1 MFVKLC
7 GMNSEAAVSAALE
20 AGADALGFVLA
31 PSVRRVSP
39 TEARRLAA
47 PARGRVCCVAVMLHP
62 TAAEVGEVMQ
72 DFAPDALQTD
82 LADEAM
88 LSLEAIRIWWPV
100 LRSGLALPTLLP
112 RRVLFEGP
120 VSGVGEAADWTMAR
134 SLAPT
139 TQLILAGGLHSGNV
153 ATAIRAVQPFGVDV
167 SSGIESSPG
176 RKCATRI
183 HEFVRAARAAAA
195 ENQT

>member
-1 MFVKLC
+1 M
-7 GMNSEAAVSAALE
+7 
-20 AGADALGFVLA
+20 
-31 PSVRRVSP
+31 R
-39 TEARRLAA
+39 
-47 PARGRVCCVAVMLHP
+47 
-62 TAAEVGEVMQ
+62 

-88 LSLEAIRIWWPV
+88 LPPEAIRIWWPV
-100 LRSGLALPTLLP
+100 LRSGRAPPAVLPG
-112 RRVLFEGP
+112 RVLVEGP

-134 SLAPT
+134 SLAST
-139 TQLILAGGLHSGNV
+139 TELILAGGLHSGNV
-153 ATAIRAVQPFGVDV
+153 AQAIRAVQPFGVDV

-183 HEFVRAARAAAA
+183 HDFVRAARAAAA

>member
-7 GMNSEAAVSAALE
+7 GMNSESAVAAALA
-20 AGADALGFVLA
+20 AGADALGFVFA

-39 TEARRLAA
+39 AEAARLAA
-47 PARGRVCCVAVMLHP
+47 PARGRTCCVAVMLHP
-62 TAAEVGEVMQ
+62 NPAEIVDVLR

-82 LADEAM
+82 LADEAL
-88 LSLEAIRIWWPV
+88 LSPEAKRIWWPV
-100 LRSGLALPTLLP
+100 LRSGRALPTPLP
-112 RRVLFEGP
+112 DRVLFEGP
-120 VSGVGEAADWTMAR
+120 VSGAGEAADWTMAR
-134 SLAPT
+134 SLAPM

-195 ENQT
+195 ENPV

>member
-7 GMNSEAAVSAALE
+7 GMNSESAVAAALE
-20 AGADALGFVLA
+20 AGADALGFVFA

-39 TEARRLAA
+39 AEAARLAA
-47 PARGRVCCVAVMLHP
+47 PARGRTCCVAVMLHP
-62 TAAEVGEVMQ
+62 NPAEIVDVLR

-82 LADEAM
+82 LADEAL
-88 LSLEAIRIWWPV
+88 LSPEAKRIWWPV
-100 LRSGLALPTLLP
+100 LRSGRALPTPLP
-112 RRVLFEGP
+112 DRVLFEGP
-120 VSGVGEAADWTMAR
+120 VSGAGEAADWTMAR
-134 SLAPT
+134 SLAPM

-183 HEFVRAARAAAA
+183 HEFVRAARAAVA
-195 ENQT
+195 ENPV

>member
-7 GMNSEAAVSAALE
+7 GMNSESAVAAALA
-20 AGADALGFVLA
+20 AGADALGFVFA

-39 TEARRLAA
+39 AEAARLAA
-47 PARGRVCCVAVMLHP
+47 PARGRTCCVAVMLHP
-62 TAAEVGEVMQ
+62 NPAEIVDVMR

-82 LADEAM
+82 LADEAL
-88 LSLEAIRIWWPV
+88 LSPEAKRIWWPV
-100 LRSGLALPTLLP
+100 LRSGRALPTPLP
-112 RRVLFEGP
+112 DRVLFEGP
-120 VSGVGEAADWTMAR
+120 VSGAGEAADWTMAR
-134 SLAPT
+134 SLAPM

-195 ENQT
+195 ENPV

>member
-82 LADEAM
+82 LTDEAM
-88 LSLEAIRIWWPV
+88 LSPEAIRIWWPV
-100 LRSGLALPTLLP
+100 LRSGPALPALLP

-120 VSGVGEAADWTMAR
+120 ISGVGEAADWTMAR

-195 ENQT
+195 ETQA

>member
-112 RRVLFEGP
+112 RRVLVEGP

-134 SLAPT
+134 SLAST

>member
-7 GMNSEAAVSAALE
+7 GMNSESAVAAALE
-20 AGADALGFVLA
+20 AGADALGFVFA

-39 TEARRLAA
+39 AEAARLAA
-47 PARGRVCCVAVMLHP
+47 PARGRTCCVAVMLHP
-62 TAAEVGEVMQ
+62 NPAEIVDVMR

-82 LADEAM
+82 LADEAL
-88 LSLEAIRIWWPV
+88 LSPEAKRIWWPV
-100 LRSGLALPTLLP
+100 LRSGRALPTPLP
-112 RRVLFEGP
+112 DRVLFEGP
-120 VSGVGEAADWTMAR
+120 VSGAGEAADWTMAR
-134 SLAPT
+134 SLAPM

-195 ENQT
+195 ENPV

>member
-7 GMNSEAAVSAALE
+7 GMNSESAVAAALA
-20 AGADALGFVLA
+20 AGADALGFVFA

-39 TEARRLAA
+39 AEAARLAA
-47 PARGRVCCVAVMLHP
+47 PARGRTCCVAVMLHP
-62 TAAEVGEVMQ
+62 NPAEIVDVLR

-82 LADEAM
+82 LADEAL
-88 LSLEAIRIWWPV
+88 LSPEAKRIWWPV
-100 LRSGLALPTLLP
+100 LRSGRALPTPLP
-112 RRVLFEGP
+112 NRVLFEGP
-120 VSGVGEAADWTMAR
+120 VSGAGEAADWTMAR
-134 SLAPT
+134 SLAPM

-195 ENQT
+195 ENPV

>member
-134 SLAPT
+134 SLAST

>member
-62 TAAEVGEVMQ
+62 TAAEVDEVMQ

-134 SLAPT
+134 SLAST

-153 ATAIRAVQPFGVDV
+153 ATAIRAVQPIGVDV

>member
-134 SLAPT
+134 SLAST

-153 ATAIRAVQPFGVDV
+153 ATAIRAVQPIGVDV

>member
-47 PARGRVCCVAVMLHP
+47 PVRGRVCCVAVMLHP

-134 SLAPT
+134 SLAST

>member
-7 GMNSEAAVSAALE
+7 GRNSESAVAAALA
-20 AGADALGFVLA
+20 AGADALGFVFA

-39 TEARRLAA
+39 AEAARLAA
-47 PARGRVCCVAVMLHP
+47 PARGRTCCVAVMLHP
-62 TAAEVGEVMQ
+62 NPAEIVDVMR

-82 LADEAM
+82 LADEAL
-88 LSLEAIRIWWPV
+88 LSPEAKRIWWPV
-100 LRSGLALPTLLP
+100 LRSGRALPTPLP
-112 RRVLFEGP
+112 DRVLFEGP
-120 VSGVGEAADWTMAR
+120 VSGAGEAADWTMAR
-134 SLAPT
+134 SLAPM

-195 ENQT
+195 ENPV

>member
-7 GMNSEAAVSAALE
+7 GMNSESAVAAALE
-20 AGADALGFVLA
+20 AGADALGFVFA

-39 TEARRLAA
+39 AEAARLAA
-47 PARGRVCCVAVMLHP
+47 PARGRTCCVAVMLHP
-62 TAAEVGEVMQ
+62 NPAEIVDVLR

-82 LADEAM
+82 LADEAL
-88 LSLEAIRIWWPV
+88 LSPEAKRIWWPV
-100 LRSGLALPTLLP
+100 LRSGRALPTPLP
-112 RRVLFEGP
+112 DRVLFEGP
-120 VSGVGEAADWTMAR
+120 VSGAGEAADWTMAR
-134 SLAPT
+134 SLAPM

-195 ENQT
+195 ENPV

>member
-39 TEARRLAA
+39 TEARLLAA

-134 SLAPT
+134 SLAST

>member
-7 GMNSEAAVSAALE
+7 GMNSEAAVAAALE
-20 AGADALGFVLA
+20 AGADALGFVFA

-39 TEARRLAA
+39 AEAARLAA
-47 PARGRVCCVAVMLHP
+47 PARGRTCCVAVMLHP
-62 TAAEVGEVMQ
+62 NPSEIVDVLR

-82 LADEAM
+82 LADEAL
-88 LSLEAIRIWWPV
+88 LSPEAKRIWWPV
-100 LRSGLALPTLLP
+100 LRSGRALPTPLP
-112 RRVLFEGP
+112 NRVLFEGP
-120 VSGVGEAADWTMAR
+120 VSGAGEAADWTMAR
-134 SLAPT
+134 SLAPM

-195 ENQT
+195 ENPV

>member
-62 TAAEVGEVMQ
+62 TAAEVDEVMQ

-82 LADEAM
+82 LTDEAM
-88 LSLEAIRIWWPV
+88 LSPEAIRIWWPV
-100 LRSGLALPTLLP
+100 LRSGPALPALLP

-120 VSGVGEAADWTMAR
+120 ISGVGEAADWTMAR

-195 ENQT
+195 ETQA

>member
-72 DFAPDALQTD
+72 DFVPDALQTD

-134 SLAPT
+134 SLAST

>member
-7 GMNSEAAVSAALE
+7 GMNSEAAVAAALE
-20 AGADALGFVLA
+20 AGADALGFVFA

-39 TEARRLAA
+39 AEAARLAA
-47 PARGRVCCVAVMLHP
+47 PARGRTCCVAVMLHP
-62 TAAEVGEVMQ
+62 NPSEIVDVMR

-82 LADEAM
+82 LADEAL
-88 LSLEAIRIWWPV
+88 LSPEAKRIWWPV
-100 LRSGLALPTLLP
+100 LRSGRALPTPLP
-112 RRVLFEGP
+112 DRVLFEGP
-120 VSGVGEAADWTMAR
+120 VSGAGEAADWTMAR
-134 SLAPT
+134 SLAPM

-195 ENQT
+195 ENPV

>member
-7 GMNSEAAVSAALE
+7 GMNSESAVAAALE
-20 AGADALGFVLA
+20 AGADALGFVFA

-39 TEARRLAA
+39 AEAASLAA
-47 PARGRVCCVAVMLHP
+47 PARGRTCCVAVMLHP
-62 TAAEVGEVMQ
+62 NASEIVDVMR

-82 LADEAM
+82 LADEAL
-88 LSLEAIRIWWPV
+88 LSPEAKRIWWPV
-100 LRSGLALPTLLP
+100 LRSGRALPTPLP
-112 RRVLFEGP
+112 DRVLFEGP
-120 VSGVGEAADWTMAR
+120 VSGAGEAADWTMAR
-134 SLAPT
+134 SLAPM

-195 ENQT
+195 ENPV

>member
-100 LRSGLALPTLLP
+100 LRCGLALPTLLP

-134 SLAPT
+134 SLAST

>member
-7 GMNSEAAVSAALE
+7 GMNSESAVAAALE
-20 AGADALGFVLA
+20 AGADALGFVFA

-39 TEARRLAA
+39 AEAARLAA
-47 PARGRVCCVAVMLHP
+47 PARGRTCCVAVMLHP
-62 TAAEVGEVMQ
+62 NPAEIVDVLR

-82 LADEAM
+82 LADEAL
-88 LSLEAIRIWWPV
+88 LSPEAKRIWWPV
-100 LRSGLALPTLLP
+100 LRSGRALPTPLP
-112 RRVLFEGP
+112 DRVLFEGP
-120 VSGVGEAADWTMAR
+120 VSGAGEAADWTMAR
-134 SLAPT
+134 SLAPM

-153 ATAIRAVQPFGVDV
+153 ATAIRVVQPFGVDV

-195 ENQT
+195 ENPV

>member
-1 MFVKLC
+1 
-7 GMNSEAAVSAALE
+7 
-20 AGADALGFVLA
+20 
-31 PSVRRVSP
+31 
-39 TEARRLAA
+39 
-47 PARGRVCCVAVMLHP
+47 MLHP
-62 TAAEVGEVMQ
+62 NASEIVDVMR

-82 LADEAM
+82 LADEAL
-88 LSLEAIRIWWPV
+88 LSPEAKRIWWPV
-100 LRSGLALPTLLP
+100 LRSGRALPTPLP
-112 RRVLFEGP
+112 DRVLFEGP
-120 VSGVGEAADWTMAR
+120 VSGAGEAADWTMAR
-134 SLAPT
+134 SLAPM

-195 ENQT
+195 ENPV

>member
-62 TAAEVGEVMQ
+62 TAAEVDEVMQ

-134 SLAPT
+134 SLAST

>member
-7 GMNSEAAVSAALE
+7 GMNSESAVAAALE
-20 AGADALGFVLA
+20 AGADALGFVFA

-39 TEARRLAA
+39 AEAARLAA
-47 PARGRVCCVAVMLHP
+47 PARGRTCCVAVMLHP
-62 TAAEVGEVMQ
+62 NPAEIVDVMR

-82 LADEAM
+82 LVDEAL
-88 LSLEAIRIWWPV
+88 LSPDAKRIWWPV
-100 LRSGLALPTLLP
+100 LRSGRALPAPLP
-112 RRVLFEGP
+112 DRVLFEGP
-120 VSGVGEAADWTMAR
+120 VSGAGEAADWTTAR
-134 SLAPT
+134 SLAPM

-195 ENQT
+195 ENPV

>member
-134 SLAPT
+134 SLAST

-195 ENQT
+195 ENQK

>member
-1 MFVKLC
+1 MLVKLC
-7 GMNSEAAVSAALE
+7 GMNSESAVAAALE
-20 AGADALGFVLA
+20 AGADALGFVFA

-39 TEARRLAA
+39 AEAARLAA
-47 PARGRVCCVAVMLHP
+47 PARGRTCCVAVMLHP
-62 TAAEVGEVMQ
+62 NPAEIVDVLR

-82 LADEAM
+82 LADEAL
-88 LSLEAIRIWWPV
+88 LSPEAKRIWWPV
-100 LRSGLALPTLLP
+100 LRSGRALPTPLP
-112 RRVLFEGP
+112 DRVLFEGP
-120 VSGVGEAADWTMAR
+120 VSGAGEAADWTMAR
-134 SLAPT
+134 SLAPM

-195 ENQT
+195 ENPV

>member
-134 SLAPT
+134 SLAST

-195 ENQT
+195 ETQA

>member
-100 LRSGLALPTLLP
+100 LRSGLALPSLLP

-134 SLAPT
+134 SLAST

>member
-39 TEARRLAA
+39 TEARRLAT

-134 SLAPT
+134 SLAST

>member
-88 LSLEAIRIWWPV
+88 LSPEAMRIWWPV
-100 LRSGLALPTLLP
+100 LRSGRALPALLP

-153 ATAIRAVQPFGVDV
+153 ATAIRAVRPFGVDV

-195 ENQT
+195 ETQA

>member
-134 SLAPT
+134 SLAST

-167 SSGIESSPG
+167 SSGIESLPG

>member
-88 LSLEAIRIWWPV
+88 LSLEAIRIW
-100 LRSGLALPTLLP
+100 
-112 RRVLFEGP
+112 
-120 VSGVGEAADWTMAR
+120 
-134 SLAPT
+134 
-139 TQLILAGGLHSGNV
+139 
-153 ATAIRAVQPFGVDV
+153 
-167 SSGIESSPG
+167 
-176 RKCATRI
+176 
-183 HEFVRAARAAAA
+183 
-195 ENQT
+195 